1 MLLWMAWAFLLVGS
15 LGSFGLY
22 GAKVVAGT
30 PSDALKPSVWGK
42 IIDSHTASV
51 LLVRAFLI
59 LAVGGLLLTFAR
71 RASAVWRGLA
81 LAFSIALILTFATIG
96 HANAQHPAALWVGVD
111 AVHLAGIALWIGGLL
126 MFAFGTSS
134 WLTDPDSAGIVRR
147 FSATAM
153 VAVPLIVGTGVAQT
167 LKLAGGLD
175 DVTST
180 SWGRTLLVKVAV
192 VTVLVAIGGVSQ
204 WVLRN
209 DGPPALKYN
218 VLVEGLIGIGVVGL
232 AAALV
237 ALPPQA
243 VAASKVFSTTLSSA
257 GVIADVTITP
267 GHVGQNEVHLII
279 TPPGGAIDPVLS
291 TSVAAQPTSA
301 TSGSVPAT
309 LQSIGPNHYTGTI
322 DLSKSGDWTLQIIV
336 EPVKD
341 QQVVLS
347 SVVPIPG

>member
-1 MLLWMAWAFLLVGS
+1 
-15 LGSFGLY
+15 
-22 GAKVVAGT
+22 
-30 PSDALKPSVWGK
+30 
-42 IIDSHTASV
+42 
-51 LLVRAFLI
+51 
-59 LAVGGLLLTFAR
+59 
-71 RASAVWRGLA
+71 
-81 LAFSIALILTFATIG
+81 
-96 HANAQHPAALWVGVD
+96 
-111 AVHLAGIALWIGGLL
+111 
-126 MFAFGTSS
+126 
-134 WLTDPDSAGIVRR
+134 
-147 FSATAM
+147 M

-209 DGPPALKYN
+209 DGPPALKHN
-218 VLVEGLIGIGVVGL
+218 VLVEALIGIGVVGL

-279 TPPGGAIDPVLS
+279 TPPGGAIDPVVS
-291 TSVAAQPTSA
+291 TSVAAQPASA

-309 LQSIGPNHYTGTI
+309 LQAIAPNHYTGTI